1 LQFSNA
7 LRKKIEPTTVPL
19 QCEGFEKYPNAKRPL
34 SGRFQTL

>member
-19 QCEGFEKYPNAKRPL
+19 QCKDFEKCPIAKL
-34 SGRFQTL
+34 AD